1 MTRVAR
7 KFQLF
12 FICFPFVTF
21 LGTILITHHPP
32 SRGGVVRF
40 NFSFLLIVF
49 SNIHRKGHN
58 MIDTEL
64 RRMLT
69 NSVGDQKII
78 LQNIIQGIANLQTEL
93 KALKIENKALKAAL
107 EEKNG

>member
-1 MTRVAR
+1 
-7 KFQLF
+7 
-12 FICFPFVTF
+12 
-21 LGTILITHHPP
+21 
-32 SRGGVVRF
+32 
-40 NFSFLLIVF
+40 
-49 SNIHRKGHN
+49 